1 MNAFVDTNILV
12 YAAEEKEPISR
23 KTVISREL
31 LLQTGL
37 HLSVQVLNEF
47 VVTARHPRKLNLS
60 REQEAE
66 WLQEWLSFPTAPLTA
81 DDFLTALEIHH
92 RYQFSHWDSLIV
104 ASAKSSKCSI
114 LYSEDLQHRQH
125 VDGLTFIN
133 PFQ

>member
-1 MNAFVDTNILV
+1 MPLRRRSRS
-12 YAAEEKEPISR
+12 AARPS
-23 KTVISREL
+23 SPDEL

-47 VVTARHPRKLNLS
+47 VVTARNPRKLDLS

-81 DDFLTALEIHH
+81 DDFLAALEIHH

-104 ASAKSSKCSI
+104 ASAKFSKCSV
-114 LYSEDLQHRQH
+114 LYSEDLQHRQR

-133 PFQ
+133 PLQ